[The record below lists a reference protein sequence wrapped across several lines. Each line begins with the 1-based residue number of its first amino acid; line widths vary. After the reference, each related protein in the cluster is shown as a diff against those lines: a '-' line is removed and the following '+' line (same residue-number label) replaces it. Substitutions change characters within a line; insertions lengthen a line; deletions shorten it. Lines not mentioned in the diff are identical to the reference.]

1 MIQVRRNV
9 FETNSSSTH
18 SICIVTDDRAETIYP
33 SKFIFKCGQFGW
45 EFRNY
50 NDPVSKGQYFY
61 TGLCELYGK
70 EKIREVM
77 RDIEQYFKTE
87 HNIDVFVDEPD
98 YRKSTYNGK
107 EYEYIDSDCG
117 YIDHVT
123 DAQDLIDALV
133 QDKELLIDFLFKDA
147 SFVATGNDN
156 AYEEERMT
164 MEVPPYGLEYKEFY
178 KGN

>member
-1 MIQVRRNV
+1 MIQIRRNV

-50 NDPVSKGQYFY
+50 NDPVSKGSYFY
-61 TGLCELYGK
+61 TGVCELYGK
-70 EKIREVM
+70 EKTREIMKGV
-77 RDIEQYFKTE
+77 ELYFKTE
-87 HNIDVFVDEPD
+87 HNIDVFVDEAKFEIWGD
-98 YRKSTYNGK
+98 H
-107 EYEYIDSDCG
+107 EYLDSDCG
-117 YIDHVT
+117 YIDHVSA
-123 DAQDLIDALV
+123 AQDLIDALV
-133 QDKELLIDFLFKDA
+133 QDKELLVDFIFKDA